1 MPYADAAGA
10 RIYYEVEGAGAPLL
24 LIPGFG
30 CNTSIYRANTPALAR
45 RFRAICLDPR
55 GAGRSDS
62 PADGYSMAVYADD
75 CAAVLDAAGERSAH
89 VFGTSFGG
97 MIAQHLALLH
107 PQRVRRIVLG
117 CTTAGGDAHVH
128 PPPEN
133 VEAFVTA
140 ATLPDPVAALRM
152 RFPLNYSDAY
162 VAENADELIAWAIA
176 DEGLRSTPEGS
187 AGQFTAVHGHDTYD
201 RLPRIAATTL
211 VVHGEDDAL
220 VPVRNAEI
228 LAGRIPNARLRV
240 FHGARHVFFVERA
253 DELNDE
259 IIAFLSEDAG

>member
-10 RIYYEVEGAGAPLL
+10 RIYYELQGEGEPLL

-45 RFRAICLDPR
+45 RFRTIAFDPR
-55 GAGRSDS
+55 GAGRSGA
-62 PADGYSMAVYADD
+62 PEDGYSMAVYADD

-89 VFGTSFGG
+89 AFGTSFGG
-97 MIAQHLALLH
+97 MIAQHLAILY
-107 PQRVRRIVLG
+107 PERVRRIVLG

-140 ATLPDPVAALRM
+140 ATLRDPVASLRM
-152 RFPLNYSDAY
+152 RFPLNYSDEY
-162 VAENADELIAWAIA
+162 VAAHADELIAWAIA
-176 DEGLRSTPEGS
+176 DQGMRSTPAGS
-187 AGQFTAVHGHDTYD
+187 AGQFTAVHGHDTYE
-201 RLPRIAATTL
+201 RLPEIAAATL

-228 LAGRIPNARLRV
+228 LAERIPNARLRI
-240 FHGARHVFFVERA
+240 FAGARHVFFFERA
-253 DELNDE
+253 DELNAE
-259 IIAFLSEDAG
+259 LIAFLSDAAG